1 MNSRICC
8 LGLLLGGTLLAG
20 EPDPFVEGSSWE
32 LVSEGHNIVEG
43 IAASGKDVFLT
54 DVPDQELF
62 RITPYGKPALMDA
75 STGGANGL
83 APGSHGRLYGACM
96 KKPELAVWNVATGAR
111 SDIPAPTPANDLV
124 ITPNNDLFYTWG
136 PSNAVYR
143 LGLTELKAEKAA
155 TMPNPNGIA
164 LNTDGSELFVAEFT
178 GNTVRAFPISTNG
191 TLGEWRAAFKAR
203 VPANGRG
210 LLDGMVALK
219 DGRLLIAT
227 ALGVQILS
235 ANGEAILI
243 ANPTSHRANYVRII
257 TDASG
262 VRWMYVA
269 HEKTV
274 LRRQTRL

>member
-1 MNSRICC
+1 
-8 LGLLLGGTLLAG
+8 
-20 EPDPFVEGSSWE
+20 
-32 LVSEGHNIVEG
+32 
-43 IAASGKDVFLT
+43 
-54 DVPDQELF
+54 
-62 RITPYGKPALMDA
+62 MDA

-83 APGSHGRLYGACM
+83 ALGSDGHFYGACM
-96 KKPELAVWNVATGAR
+96 KKPALAVWNVTTGAR
-111 SDIPAPTPANDLV
+111 SEIPLPTPANDLV
-124 ITPNNDLFYTWG
+124 ITPGKDLFYSWG

-143 LGLTELKAEKAA
+143 LSLTGFKSEKAA

-164 LNTDGSELFVAEFT
+164 LSADSRELFVAEFT
-178 GNTVRAFPISTNG
+178 GDTVRAFPISTNG

-203 VPANGRG
+203 APANGRG

-257 TDASG
+257 TDSNG
-262 VRWMYVA
+262 VRWMYAA

-274 LRRQTRL
+274 LRRKTLL